1 MNKKKT
7 RDLPTTR
14 DAASGRPSHA
24 ATASRPA
31 GPSRV
36 VGLPRIDGVVIGT
49 LLELDVIG
57 SPRVDYPGSPAG
69 PLPSRSLA
77 VLDSSKV
84 GREVALMFEG
94 GDPSKPIVL
103 GVLQRP
109 GRPDPKALQVEMDG
123 ETLVL
128 TGRQEI
134 VLKCGKASITLTR
147 AGKVLLRGAYVSSR
161 SSGVNRI
168 KGGSV
173 QLN

>member
-7 RDLPTTR
+7 R
-14 DAASGRPSHA
+14 A
-24 ATASRPA
+24 
-31 GPSRV
+31 PSR
-36 VGLPRIDGVVIGT
+36 IEGVVIGT

-57 SPRVDYPGSPAG
+57 SPRVDYPGNSAAA
-69 PLPSRSLA
+69 LTARTLA
-77 VLDSSKV
+77 ALDSGKV

-103 GVLQRP
+103 GVLQRA
-109 GRPDPKALQVEMDG
+109 GRPEPKVLQVEMDG

-128 TGRQEI
+128 TGKREI
-134 VLKCGKASITLTR
+134 VLKCGRASITLTR

-173 QLN
+173 QIN

>member
-1 MNKKKT
+1 MDKKKT
-7 RDLPTTR
+7 R
-14 DAASGRPSHA
+14 A
-24 ATASRPA
+24 
-31 GPSRV
+31 
-36 VGLPRIDGVVIGT
+36 LPRIEGVVIGT

-57 SPRVDYPGSPAG
+57 IPRVDYPGNPAG
-69 PLPSRSLA
+69 PLPARTTA
-77 VLDSSKV
+77 VLDTSKS

-94 GDPSKPIVL
+94 GDPSKPVVL

-128 TGRQEI
+128 TGRKEI

-161 SSGVNRI
+161 SSGVNKI
-168 KGGSV
+168 KGSSV
-173 QLN
+173 QIN